1 VSLNDSQST
10 GQNDRI
16 YPRQAWAIL
25 ILDAMG
31 DARIHPEAFGEQAEA
46 NQEALRLNRSGLKVK
61 VYPINI
67 NSWGQFDSQQMWF
80 GKD

>member
-1 VSLNDSQST
+1 MIPNPRDKKT
-10 GQNDRI
+10 GYI
-16 YPRQAWAIL
+16 PRQAWAIL

-80 GKD
+80 GKDWNR